1 MRGVFY
7 MTKRNPTT
15 NQNNRKNE
23 VKIMKNTNIRT
34 IVAGANGNVDELKGL
49 LSAARANGEKK
60 VIVRIPRR
68 LMAIDT
74 RYQMENRTERD
85 LKYLVNNWDERKLL
99 PVTGITL
106 PIISYGGTS
115 LMMSLIMIGLVLNV
129 SRYRG
134 E

>member
-1 MRGVFY
+1 M
-7 MTKRNPTT
+7 
-15 NQNNRKNE
+15 
-23 VKIMKNTNIRT
+23 
-34 IVAGANGNVDELKGL
+34 
-49 LSAARANGEKK
+49 
-60 VIVRIPRR
+60 
-68 LMAIDT
+68 
-74 RYQMENRTERD
+74 
-85 LKYLVNNWDERKLL
+85 KYLSFGIGLTFFVQVFINIGVVIGLL